1 MKLSVIIPT
10 LNEEKRL
17 PGLLNSL
24 SGKGLEIIVADG
36 GSHDGTAAIARSF
49 TPLVEICP
57 PGRGIQMACGA
68 RLATGDVLIF
78 LHADTLLPEGFPV
91 LIERALQRPGAVFGA
106 FKLDIRPIS
115 PSLCLIRLGANLR
128 TRLFSL
134 PYGDQ
139 AVFVRRSVYE
149 KAGGFSPIPIM
160 EDVELALRLKKAGRF
175 VLVRAGAVT
184 SSRRWEKEG
193 TLRAWLRNQSLLWRY
208 LLGAPPEK
216 LLPRYRPVR

>member
-17 PGLLNSL
+17 PGLLNFL
-24 SGKGLEIIVADG
+24 AGKGLEIIVADG
-36 GSHDGTAAIARSF
+36 GSGDKTAAIARSF
-49 TPLVEICP
+49 TPLVVISP
-57 PGRGIQMACGA
+57 PGRGIQMARGA
-68 RLATGDVLIF
+68 RLATGDVLLF
-78 LHADTLLPEGFPV
+78 LHADTLLPGAFKAI
-91 LIERALQRPGAVFGA
+91 IERALSRQGAVFGA
-106 FKLDIRPIS
+106 FRLDIRPIS
-115 PSLCLIRLGANLR
+115 PALRLIRLGANLR

-149 KAGGFSPIPIM
+149 KLGGFAEIPIM

-175 VLVRAGAVT
+175 VMAEGSAVT
-184 SSRRWEKEG
+184 SARRFEKEG
-193 TLRAWLRNQSLLWRY
+193 ALMAWLRNQNLLWRY
-208 LLGAPPEK
+208 LLGTPPEN